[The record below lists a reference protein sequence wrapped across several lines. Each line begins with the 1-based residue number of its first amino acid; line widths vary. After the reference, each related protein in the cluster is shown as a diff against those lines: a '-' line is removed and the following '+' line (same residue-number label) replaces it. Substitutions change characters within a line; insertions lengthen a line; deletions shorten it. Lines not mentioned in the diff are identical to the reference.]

1 VDNIML
7 SIVIIAK
14 NEERNI
20 DRCIKSIYDAKI
32 SFPFEIIIVDSNS
45 QDRTIEIASAHPVRI
60 FNLGE
65 KIHHSVAMGR
75 YVGSKFSTGK
85 YILFIDGDMELDA
98 NTDLVTVISYFEQN
112 NKIACISGSLE
123 EYVYDMQYEII
134 RHNQDIYNVE
144 KFAKRYDMG
153 GFYIFKASIL
163 EELGNVDIK
172 LDNNEDLELMYR
184 LYSKSYEFYRCP
196 SLKLIH
202 HTKEVY
208 NFKVINLRFK
218 SGRYRDMWT
227 VAALSI
233 KYGFSFKHIITNNFV
248 IAWLM
253 LLTYTLLSLML
264 LMYSKKYF
272 IVAIVLFT
280 VILIYKIIKKNS
292 LKVVLFDLYY
302 ATLAVFSIFQKNHNN
317 PNVDLR
323 EVSSVKTI

>member
-1 VDNIML
+1 MENITL

-20 DRCIKSIYDAKI
+20 DRCIKSIYDANI
-32 SFPFEIIIVDSNS
+32 SLPFEIIIVDSNS
-45 QDRTIEIASAHPVRI
+45 QDRTIEIASTYPVKI
-60 FNLGE
+60 YNLGE
-65 KIHHSVAMGR
+65 KTHHSVAMGR
-75 YVGSKFSTGK
+75 YVGSKFSNGK
-85 YILFIDGDMELDA
+85 YILFIDGDMELDV
-98 NTDLVTVISYFEQN
+98 NTELLIVIRYFEQN

-123 EYVYDMQYEII
+123 EYVYDTQYKII
-134 RHNQDIYNVE
+134 RHKHDIYNVE
-144 KFAKRYDMG
+144 RFEKRYDMG

-163 EELGNVDIK
+163 EALGNVDIK

-184 LYSKSYEFYRCP
+184 LYNKGYEFYRCP
-196 SLKLIH
+196 NLKLIH
-202 HTKEVY
+202 HTKEVF

-233 KYGFSFKHIITNNFV
+233 KYGFFFKHIITNNFV

-253 LLTYTLLSLML
+253 FLMYTLLSLML
-264 LMYSKKYF
+264 LIVDKKYF
-272 IVAIVLFT
+272 FVAMVLFT
-280 VILIYKIIKKNS
+280 ISLIYKLIKKNS
-292 LKVVLFDLYY
+292 LKIAIFDLYY

-323 EVSSVKTI
+323 EVSSIKTI